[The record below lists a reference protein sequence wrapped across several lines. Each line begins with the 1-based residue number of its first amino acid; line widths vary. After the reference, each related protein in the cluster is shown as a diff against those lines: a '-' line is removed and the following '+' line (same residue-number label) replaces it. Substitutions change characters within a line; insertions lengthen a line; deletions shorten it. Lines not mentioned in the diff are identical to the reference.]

1 MKWKQ
6 YQEDVAALLRELGFT
21 ATVEAKLSGARGVH
35 KIDVHATQTAYGFP
49 ITWVVECKYWN
60 KAVPKEKVL
69 VLSQVVADIG
79 ADRGFLLSESGFQSG
94 AVLAAQNTNVA
105 LTSLPD
111 LRENTQAEL
120 TRIVLAQI
128 TQRAY
133 VLEKIAQRHFHP
145 GIYRREDGL
154 GKRLLE
160 LLARLFTLKTIALPS
175 AQAGDFP
182 VQLFDG
188 VRLEDPPTFLA
199 AAKAELETI
208 SCELDALVV
217 ESAEPSEQTLR
228 LVETF
233 VATVNEFLEAAQRA
247 LSASSTEEHGRRCME
262 ALIPM
267 RRIGDQADG
276 IKFMLQPKGR
286 QALRIVMRALIDGPY
301 LLVTDLST
309 MPSDWVNA
317 VRQVAEGLD
326 GLKNQVLVTQ
336 EETKATS
343 VSGDES
349 V

>member
-1 MKWKQ
+1 M
-6 YQEDVAALLRELGFT
+6 
-21 ATVEAKLSGARGVH
+21 
-35 KIDVHATQTAYGFP
+35 
-49 ITWVVECKYWN
+49 
-60 KAVPKEKVL
+60 
-69 VLSQVVADIG
+69 LSQIAADIG

-94 AVLAAQNTNVA
+94 AVLAAQNTNVT

-128 TQRAY
+128 AQRVY

-145 GIYRREDGL
+145 GIYRRGDGL
-154 GKRLLE
+154 GTRLLE

-188 VRLEDPPTFLA
+188 VCFEDQPTFLA
-199 AAKAELETI
+199 AAKAELEVI
-208 SCELDALVV
+208 AREFNALMAD
-217 ESAEPSEQTLR
+217 SAAPSEQILV

-233 VATVNEFLEAAQRA
+233 IATVNDFLEAAQRA
-247 LSASSTEEHGRRCME
+247 LSASSAEEYGRRCME
-262 ALIPM
+262 ALTPM
-267 RRIGDQADG
+267 RRISDQAHG
-276 IKFMLQPKGR
+276 MEFMLQPKGR
-286 QALRIVMRALIDGPY
+286 QALRVVMRALIDGPY

-317 VRQVAEGLD
+317 VHEVVKGLD
-326 GLKNQVLVTQ
+326 ELKSQVLATR
-336 EETKATS
+336 EDTKAA
-343 VSGDES
+343 SGSES